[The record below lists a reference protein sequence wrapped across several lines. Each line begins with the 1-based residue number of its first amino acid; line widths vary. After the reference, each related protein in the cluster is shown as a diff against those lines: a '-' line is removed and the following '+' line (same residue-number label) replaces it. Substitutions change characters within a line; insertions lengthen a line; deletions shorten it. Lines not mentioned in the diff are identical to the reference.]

1 MKKVL
6 MMVLSVSIV
15 IGISITGAYAGSSVR
30 VKTYKK
36 KDGTVVQSHRKTSPD
51 KSKRDNF
58 STKGNINPYTGKEGT
73 KDPYKTEKKKKK

>member
-1 MKKVL
+1 
-6 MMVLSVSIV
+6 LSVSIV

-51 KSKRDNF
+51 KTKLNNF
-58 STKGNINPYTGKEGT
+58 STKGNVNPYTGKEGT
-73 KDPYKTEKKKKK
+73 KDPYKPEKKKKK